1 MNALSHR
8 LRASRILL
16 SASLI
21 CALSLPAFAGDGTG
35 KSDGAAPPSA
45 TAAKTNSAQPKPDR
59 EKKIYTNEDVE
70 ALARNYGASTVGN
83 TATDNLLSSASQQPA
98 PRQILVAPP
107 ARAPQL
113 PPDQDPV
120 LYAQQYVSLSARID
134 DIDNRVQDLRNF
146 VASAA
151 VPGSDVPGLTVGLNI
166 YAPCD
171 GITTDA
177 QIQLLL
183 QQRAEL
189 EAQISDLED
198 RAQAND
204 IAPGVLRN
212 ASEIAPSAENISTR
226 DTLIG
231 LQSDL
236 AEIRDTEVAMHQEAA
251 AQNVT
256 LIPETRFGG
265 GFTADYLKQL
275 SIQQSEIHQ
284 QLSAV
289 EDVARHE
296 GIPPSSLP

>member
-21 CALSLPAFAGDGTG
+21 CALSIPAFAGDG
-35 KSDGAAPPSA
+35 
-45 TAAKTNSAQPKPDR
+45 AAKSAAANSPVANSAQPKPDR

-83 TATDNLLSSASQQPA
+83 STANNSLAPASPRPA
-98 PRQILVAPP
+98 TRQILVTRT

-113 PPDQDPV
+113 SPDQDPV
-120 LYAQQYVSLSARID
+120 RYAQQYVSLSARMD
-134 DIDNRVQDLRNF
+134 DIDNRVQELRSF
-146 VASAA
+146 VASDAA
-151 VPGSDVPGLTVGLNI
+151 PSSGVPGVTFGLNI
-166 YAPCD
+166 YAPCPAM
-171 GITTDA
+171 TTDA

-198 RAQAND
+198 RARINGIDPAVLRS
-204 IAPGVLRN
+204 APGL
-212 ASEIAPSAENISTR
+212 EQFAENRSTR

-236 AEIRDTEVAMHQEAA
+236 AEVRDTEAAMHQEAS
-251 AQNVT
+251 AQKTT

-275 SIQQSEIHQ
+275 SIQQATVQ
-284 QLSAV
+284 QQISTV
-289 EDVARHE
+289 EDTARHE
-296 GIPPSSLP
+296 GILPSTLP

>member
-8 LRASRILL
+8 LCASRILL

-21 CALSLPAFAGDGTG
+21 CALSTPAFAGDGAA
-35 KSDGAAPPSA
+35 KSAPATPPAAP
-45 TAAKTNSAQPKPDR
+45 TTNVNSAEPKPDR

-83 TATDNLLSSASQQPA
+83 SAANQLAPASPRPAT
-98 PRQILVAPP
+98 RQILVTRT

-113 PPDQDPV
+113 SPDQDPAR
-120 LYAQQYVSLSARID
+120 YALQSASLTARVDEID
-134 DIDNRVQDLRNF
+134 DQVQLLRNF
-146 VASAA
+146 HASDAA
-151 VPGSDVPGLTVGLNI
+151 PSSGVPGVTFGLNI
-166 YAPCD
+166 YAPCPAM
-171 GITTDA
+171 TADA

-198 RAQAND
+198 RARINGIDPAVLRS
-204 IAPGVLRN
+204 APGL
-212 ASEIAPSAENISTR
+212 EQFAENSSTR

-236 AEIRDTEVAMHQEAA
+236 AEVRDTEAAMHQEAA

-275 SIQQSEIHQ
+275 NVQRAAVQQQI
-284 QLSAV
+284 SAV
-289 EDVARHE
+289 EDTARHE
-296 GIPPSSLP
+296 GILPSTLP